1 VGWLEIQVDPTSYAP
16 ALGGLSEALEAVL
29 VAAADA
35 PIPTGIVVASSW
47 ARSPE
52 HAERLALL
60 AERQISME
68 ICPTSYPPL
77 GVHELA
83 DAPIPS
89 LLGAGVPVALASD
102 DPLLFGVG
110 LAGQYAIGREPIGLS
125 DDELAAIA
133 AHRVNASA
141 APAPVKRRLLAGV
154 EDWRQAPDH
163 P

>member
-1 VGWLEIQVDPTSYAP
+1 VADFAP
-16 ALGGLSEALEAVL
+16 AFRIAVDAGLLATPHAGFYTPASHVRDCVELLGADRIGHGT
-29 VAAADA
+29 AAATD
-35 PIPTGIVVASSW
+35 PVT
-47 ARSPE
+47 
-52 HAERLALL
+52 LALL
-60 AERQISME
+60 ADRQVALE

-83 DAPIPS
+83 DVPIPS

-110 LAGQYAIGREPIGLS
+110 LAGQYAIGREAIGLS

-133 AHRVNASA
+133 AHSVNASA

-154 EDWRQAPDH
+154 EDWRRAPA
-163 P
+163 